1 MSWKLRTI
9 VQFSIEEVKWNTF
22 CQVLFSTTGAR
33 GKYRSTRCTLETR
46 LQVKRNNSSCV
57 MQYGKEFE
65 PASQL
70 KDQSTSEKFGFR
82 FLHFNED
89 NSRR

>member
-1 MSWKLRTI
+1 
-9 VQFSIEEVKWNTF
+9 
-22 CQVLFSTTGAR
+22 
-33 GKYRSTRCTLETR
+33 
-46 LQVKRNNSSCV
+46 
-57 MQYGKEFE
+57 MQYGKEFK

-82 FLHFNED
+82 FLHSNED